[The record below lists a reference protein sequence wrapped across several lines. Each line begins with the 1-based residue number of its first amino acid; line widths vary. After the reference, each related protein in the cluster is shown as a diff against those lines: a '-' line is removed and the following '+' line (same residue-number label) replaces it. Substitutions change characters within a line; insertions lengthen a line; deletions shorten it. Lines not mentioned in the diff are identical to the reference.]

1 MRSRTKIVNIIDS
14 LINKIKDKFPKKN
27 KYERCIHLMNN
38 RFYDEA
44 ISISKSMLDYKK
56 DYKK

>member
-1 MRSRTKIVNIIDS
+1 VNIIDS